1 MPPQMPTSPSSQK
14 LHRMIRRQENQ
25 PGPEGSSR
33 SRRGARRSSP
43 SVGDSGSGS
52 GPSIAVAEE
61 GAADAELSRSPSSVS
76 QAMAMAVA
84 TRARQSESAVVP
96 SPSSTSVRLGD
107 LSTRLSGWFSH
118 LTGSTT
124 DLGMTNSLSNAATMV
139 PASPKRAQPRTDGP
153 MSNVARPVKG
163 GIDKVMRYLTDSD
176 ATPDGCTD
184 PIWILGVLHA
194 GFEPPDPSAS
204 PRHSQHLPI
213 DATRPRAVSMPS
225 STAGPAIPPAPLP
238 TTRTRLS
245 SPSPPSPSSPAAQ
258 ASTPTHGHPCSTKT
272 SPHSSGSHT
281 APTTHPSATHPS
293 SPSPPSVP
301 ATWKWPP
308 HTSSQPAPVAG
319 TGQDQPT
326 SPGHQ
331 TPAGAACSALARAC
345 SPTPSSTFISG
356 EVHWRRP
363 HYPMFAEEHAVY
375 VKILTWFFDTPS
387 PLAPF
392 GVHRMAL
399 AGKALGKDVGT
410 WFGPSTAAGSIK
422 TLAHAFPE
430 CQLSVSLAVDGTV
443 FASDVYAAS
452 HMGMVTTSGRSIS
465 SRRSASKWGGRA
477 VLILVNIRLGLDN
490 VNPIYYDAL
499 KSLFQFPQSV
509 GISGGRPSSSYYF
522 VGSQADSLFYLDPHH
537 TRPYIPLRPPP
548 SVAPEPSD
556 TEDSIPE
563 ETSDVP
569 ATPNAKL
576 QPRRDI
582 TPDPHPTPRPRVSS
596 PASPASS
603 DVGHHRARSSFSP
616 PRSMPNY
623 QLPSAS
629 SSSKLAP
636 LIPAGLIRQTESITA
651 MPMSALD
658 PSMLLGFLCRDDA
671 DWKDFRTRVADVS
684 LRETVAGGFANL
696 WQMSKKTKTLFSIAD
711 EPPSWSDIDS
721 DDMGLESVS
730 EPDMDSV
737 PDHDDA
743 EDFYDTHTGET
754 RSAILGRAETSPPG
768 ELSTTDESMEVVTP
782 GPRHSARFDTMRPT
796 KDKLTHHSRAASSEG
811 GDDDWVDP
819 APPPSDVSQIPGVE
833 NGAPASISATPSPD
847 LVPSPSVPSVVS
859 EGSSLPESPVRR
871 GGKFPFPAGDDDE
884 EELIMQYPKAQS
896 TRGSTQLRTV
906 RARDGGR
913 TKSGGVRGWLRRT
926 RHSPESQSRGR
937 V

>member
-1 MPPQMPTSPSSQK
+1 MPPQMPQQAPQS
-14 LHRMIRRQENQ
+14 
-25 PGPEGSSR
+25 GDGSSR
-33 SRRGARRSSP
+33 SRRARRSSP
-43 SVGDSGSGS
+43 SLAEGS
-52 GPSIAVAEE
+52 GPSIAMVQA
-61 GAADAELSRSPSSVS
+61 GAGDAELSRSPSSVS
-76 QAMAMAVA
+76 QAVAIA
-84 TRARQSESAVVP
+84 TRARQSETAVVS
-96 SPSSTSVRLGD
+96 SPSSVRLGD
-107 LSTRLSGWFSH
+107 ISTRLSGWFSH

-124 DLGMTNSLSNAATMV
+124 DLGLTSTLGSAAAIV

-153 MSNVARPVKG
+153 ISSVARPIKG
-163 GIDKVMRYLTDSD
+163 GMDKVMRYLTDSD

-184 PIWILGVLHA
+184 PIWLLGVLHA

-204 PRHSQHLPI
+204 P
-213 DATRPRAVSMPS
+213 
-225 STAGPAIPPAPLP
+225 PPP
-238 TTRTRLS
+238 
-245 SPSPPSPSSPAAQ
+245 
-258 ASTPTHGHPCSTKT
+258 T
-272 SPHSSGSHT
+272 SPHRRDSTESSLHVQLHRKNRNPPGAFTHHQNPSLQSISSFTIESGGPSKYAYAWPAVFYEDFTSLIWLTYRSHYSPIRDTSLEALAPLGPCDQEMVPT
-281 APTTHPSATHPS
+281 APMSA
-293 SPSPPSVP
+293 SPRR
-301 ATWKWPP
+301 WNWPGSAEKSW
-308 HTSSQPAPVAG
+308 TSDAG
-319 TGQDQPT
+319 WGCMLRTGQ
-326 SPGHQ
+326 SLL
-331 TPAGAACSALARAC
+331 ANALIHLHLGRN
-345 SPTPSSTFISG
+345 
-356 EVHWRRP
+356 WRRP

-452 HMGMVTTSGRSIS
+452 HMGMVTPSGRSIS

-522 VGSQADSLFYLDPHH
+522 VGTQADSLFYLDPHH
-537 TRPYIPLRPPP
+537 TRPVIPLRPPP
-548 SVAPEPSD
+548 SLAPEPSD
-556 TEDSIPE
+556 AEDSAQDE
-563 ETSDVP
+563 SSDIP
-569 ATPNAKL
+569 ATPSAKHR
-576 QPRRDI
+576 PRRDI

-603 DVGHHRARSSFSP
+603 ELGHQRARSSLSP
-616 PRSMPNY
+616 PRTNPNY
-623 QLPSAS
+623 HLPSAS
-629 SSSKLAP
+629 SGSRLTP
-636 LIPAGLIRQTESITA
+636 LIPSGIDSEDGIHYCCAYSAAELRTFHCDRVRK

-671 DWKDFRTRVADVS
+671 DWKDFRTRVAD
-684 LRETVAGGFANL
+684 
-696 WQMSKKTKTLFSIAD
+696 MSKKTKTLFSIAD
-711 EPPSWSDIDS
+711 EPPSWSDMDS

-730 EPDMDSV
+730 EPDIDSI
-737 PDHDDA
+737 PDHDDGD
-743 EDFYDTHTGET
+743 DFYDTHTGET
-754 RSAILGRAETSPPG
+754 RSAIGRTETSPPG

-782 GPRHSARFDTMRPT
+782 GPRHSARFDTMRPG
-796 KDKLTHHSRAASSEG
+796 KDRPTHHRSASSEG
-811 GDDDWVDP
+811 EDDDWVDP
-819 APPPSDVSQIPGVE
+819 TPPPADVSQIPGVE

-859 EGSSLPESPVRR
+859 EESSLAESPVR
-871 GGKFPFPAGDDDE
+871 GGNQFPFPAGDDDDE
-884 EELIMQYPKAQS
+884 EELVMQHPKAQS
-896 TRGSTQLRTV
+896 TRGATQLRTV

-913 TKSGGVRGWLRRT
+913 TKSGGVKGLVDK
-926 RHSPESQSRGR
+926 EE